1 MASKIDICNRA
12 LLKIGQPPIM
22 SVDDYSPTAQLC
34 LQEFDA
40 ALEATLRSY
49 PWPFAMKRM
58 ELARRTDKPAFGP
71 AFYYSLPADLV
82 RLVEVFTGG
91 LKYQVE
97 GTAIA
102 TNADAVAVRY
112 VSKDIPVGTI
122 DAQTSD
128 VIAIVLAGRLAIS
141 ITENTQLKDMLYA
154 EAQQMLA
161 QARNTWAVE
170 DYPQE
175 PIEGIWIES
184 RSASN
189 STSFFNNH
197 WNPWGPDGKGVIGG

>member
-12 LLKIGQPPIM
+12 LLKIGQPAIM
-22 SVDDYSPTAQLC
+22 SVDDNSPTAQLC
-34 LQEFDA
+34 RQEFDA

-49 PWPFAMKRM
+49 PWPFAMKRV
-58 ELARRTDKPAFGP
+58 ELARRVDRPAFGP
-71 AFYYSLPADLV
+71 AFYYSLPGDLLRV
-82 RLVEVFTGG
+82 VEVFCGG
-91 LKYQVE
+91 LRYQVE

-102 TNADAVAVRY
+102 TDAESVAIRY
-112 VSKDIPVGTI
+112 VSKDIPVDII
-122 DAQTSD
+122 DAQTVD
-128 VIAIVLAGRLAIS
+128 VIAITLAARLAITV
-141 ITENTQLKDMLYA
+141 TENPQLRDMLYA
-154 EAQQMLA
+154 EAQQLLA

-175 PIEGIWIES
+175 PIEGVWLPS

-197 WNPWGPDGKGVIGG
+197 WNPWGPNGKGVIN